1 MANQIESELSRD
13 LPVTTWQVAV
23 LCTMCDDRAIVLDT
37 EDENEARMLAV
48 EGDRMVMED
57 DGTAHN
63 YQTAVV
69 EVERKLVF
77 VPNNSKD

>member
-1 MANQIESELSRD
+1 MANQIENELSSQ

-23 LCTMCDDRAIVLDT
+23 ICTMCDERAIVLDT
-37 EDENEARMLAV
+37 DDESAARALAV

-63 YQTAVV
+63 YQTAVI
-69 EVERKLVF
+69 EVEHKLVF
-77 VPNNSKD
+77 VPNNSKE

>member
-1 MANQIESELSRD
+1 MASQIEEELSD
-13 LPVTTWQVAV
+13 MPTTTWQVMV

-37 EDENEARMLAV
+37 DVESDARMLAI

-69 EVERKLVF
+69 EVERKLIF
-77 VPNNSKD
+77 VPNNSKE

>member
-1 MANQIESELSRD
+1 MTSQIERELED
-13 LPVTTWQVAV
+13 MPTTTWQVMV

-37 EDENEARMLAV
+37 DDEDAARLLAV

-57 DGTAHN
+57 DGTTHN

-77 VPNNSKD
+77 VPNNSKE